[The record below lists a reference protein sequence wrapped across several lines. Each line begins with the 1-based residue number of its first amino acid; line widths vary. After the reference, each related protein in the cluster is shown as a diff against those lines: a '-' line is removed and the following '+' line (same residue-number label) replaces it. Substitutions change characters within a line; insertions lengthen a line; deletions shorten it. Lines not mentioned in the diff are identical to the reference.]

1 MKILQV
7 STEDIG
13 GGAEKIAWTLHE
25 GYRAREQTAWLA
37 VGRKKSDRL
46 DVLPIPNRKHY
57 PSWTRFYY
65 TIADSL
71 DPIAGKH
78 RAIAKVHGLLK
89 GIGQPATWLTR
100 QRGLENF
107 DFPASHQ
114 LLDLP
119 SEQPDIV
126 HCHNLHG
133 EYFDLRV
140 LSWLSRQVPL
150 FLTLH
155 DAWLLSGHCAHSF
168 ECDRW
173 KIGCGQCPDLKIAPA
188 IKRDATAYNW
198 QRKREIYR
206 QSQLYVA
213 TPSQWLMDKVQ
224 QSILSESIVESRVI
238 PNGIDLDIF
247 HPTEK
252 NRVRSELGLPIDS
265 KIILFTANG
274 IRQNPWKDYQTMQTA
289 VEIVTKQMPEEA
301 IMFLALGENSPPE
314 NIGLT
319 QIQFVPYQKNPAVI
333 AKYFQSA
340 DLYIH
345 AAKAETFGLV
355 ITEAFACGT
364 PVVATKV
371 GGIPEQIEEGRNGF
385 LVPVG
390 DATTMANA
398 IRRILENTDL
408 QQFMSKEATLKAQQ
422 NYGLQKMIEDYLQWY
437 QNILQT
443 QMSIFTENQNGDMSS
458 LHF

>member
-25 GYRAREQTAWLA
+25 GYRAKERTAWLA
-37 VGRKKSDRL
+37 VGRKKSDRPDIL
-46 DVLPIPNRKHY
+46 LIPNCEHRH
-57 PSWTRFYY
+57 SWTRFCY

-71 DPIAGKH
+71 YPFARKH

-89 GIGQPATWLTR
+89 GIGQPETWLTR
-100 QRGLENF
+100 QRGQENF
-107 DFPASHQ
+107 DFPATDK
-114 LLDLP
+114 LIELP
-119 SEQPDIV
+119 PEKPDIV

-140 LSWLSRQVPL
+140 LPWLSRQVPL

-224 QSILSESIVESRVI
+224 QSILAEGIIESRVI

-289 VEIVTKQMPEEA
+289 IEIVAKQMPDLA
-301 IMFLALGENSPPE
+301 IIFLALGENSPSE
-314 NIGLT
+314 NIGSA
-319 QIQFVPYQKNPAVI
+319 QIQFIPYQKNPAVI
-333 AKYFQSA
+333 AKYYQSA

-355 ITEAFACGT
+355 VTEAFACGT

-371 GGIPEQIEEGRNGF
+371 GGIPEQIEEGKNGF

-390 DATTMANA
+390 DAITMAKS
-398 IRRILENTDL
+398 IQKILENPDL
-408 QQFMSKEATLKAQQ
+408 QQSMSKEASFKAQQ
-422 NYGLQKMIEDYLQWY
+422 NYGLQRMIDEYLQWY
-437 QNILQT
+437 QDIL
-443 QMSIFTENQNGDMSS
+443 E
-458 LHF
+458 LK